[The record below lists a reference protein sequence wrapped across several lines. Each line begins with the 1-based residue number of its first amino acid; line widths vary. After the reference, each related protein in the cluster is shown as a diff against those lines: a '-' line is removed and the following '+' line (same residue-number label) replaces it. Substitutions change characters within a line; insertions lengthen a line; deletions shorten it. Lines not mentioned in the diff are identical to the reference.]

1 MNKPANQVAE
11 ALAASL
17 KMFDEVVAEV
27 VAPAAADVDA
37 DGRYPRAAFD
47 ALGRTGLL
55 GLISSAEVG
64 GLGLSHRAAALAV
77 EKVAQ
82 GCTSTAMVLCMHY
95 CATAVI
101 EAFGSLEVRRAI
113 AAGKHVSTLAFS
125 ETGSRSHFWAPVGTA
140 AAVDGAIRLDGKKSM
155 ITSAG
160 EADSYVWSSRP
171 AAAEGAST
179 LWLVPADAAGLTV
192 VGKFEGL
199 GLRGNASSPITADN
213 VRVADSARLGADGG
227 GFDIMMGTVVPYFNL
242 MTAAVSLGN
251 MEAALGKAIAH
262 VSATRFEH
270 LGQSIADLP
279 TVRAYLGRAR
289 IKVDMV
295 RTLLLDTLDAVEQ
308 GRPDTMLRLLE
319 VKAAAAETGTEVTDL
334 AMRVCGGA
342 AFRKSHGVE
351 RHFRD
356 ARAATVM
363 APTADVLYDF
373 IGKAVCGMPV
383 FG

>member
-17 KMFDEVVAEV
+17 KMFDEVVTEV

>member
-17 KMFDEVVAEV
+17 KMFDEVVTEV

-140 AAVDGAIRLDGKKSM
+140 AALDGAIRLDGKKSM

>member
-1 MNKPANQVAE
+1 MNKPANPLAE

-17 KMFDEVVAEV
+17 KKFDEVVAEV
-27 VAPAAADVDA
+27 ITPAAGDVDA
-37 DGRYPRAAFD
+37 DGSYPRAAFD
-47 ALGRTGLL
+47 ALGRHGLL

-101 EAFGSLEVRRAI
+101 EAFGSIEVRRAI
-113 AAGKHVSTLAFS
+113 AAGNHVSTLAFS

-140 AAVDGAIRLDGKKSM
+140 AAVEGAIRLDGKKSM

-213 VRVADSARLGADGG
+213 VRVADSDRLGADGG

-295 RTLLLDTLDAVEQ
+295 RTLLMDTLDAVEQ